1 MTVTIQM
8 MRILNRQK
16 MPKKATSEQRSV
28 LGIEYTLERKR
39 IKRLHLYVKPPD
51 GEVLVTAPLLMPD
64 HEIESFIAGKVDW
77 IRKHTAR
84 FRERP
89 AQANMSL
96 EYKTGEIL
104 YFWGVPYRLSVIEEA
119 GREKGRMTIDPAPSF
134 NVSDDELKSYCTIKH
149 VVRFRDEAVR
159 GSAVLTVP
167 AGSTFEERERIVKRK
182 YKEIL
187 EDEAEHILDF
197 WSDRTGLK
205 YSSWHSRY
213 MKTRWGSL
221 LVQDRRVCLNTRL
234 AEKPEVCL
242 IYIALHEIAHVK
254 EANHGAGFKAILN
267 EYMPCWRDAERI
279 LKS

>member
-1 MTVTIQM
+1 M
-8 MRILNRQK
+8 MRILKKQK
-16 MPKKATSEQRSV
+16 MPKIAKSEPRSV
-28 LGIEYTLERKR
+28 FGIEYTLERKR

-51 GEVLVTAPLLMPD
+51 GEVLVTAPLMMSD
-64 HEIESFIAGKVDW
+64 YEIERFIADKADW
-77 IRKHTAR
+77 IRKHTAK

-89 AQANMSL
+89 AQAKMSL

-104 YFWGVPYRLSVIEEA
+104 YFWGVPYRLTVVEEA
-119 GREKGRMTIDPAPSF
+119 GRKKGRMTIDPAPSF
-134 NVSDDELKSYCTIKH
+134 SVSDDELEGYCKIEH
-149 VVRFRDEAVR
+149 IVRFSDETVR
-159 GSAVLTVP
+159 GIVYLTVP
-167 AGSTFEERERIVKRK
+167 AGSTFQERERIVKRK

-187 EDEAEHILDF
+187 EGEAERILDF
-197 WSDRTGLK
+197 WSYRTGLR

-221 LVQDRRVCLNTRL
+221 LVQDKRVCLNTRL

-267 EYMPCWRDAERI
+267 KYMPCWRDAERI